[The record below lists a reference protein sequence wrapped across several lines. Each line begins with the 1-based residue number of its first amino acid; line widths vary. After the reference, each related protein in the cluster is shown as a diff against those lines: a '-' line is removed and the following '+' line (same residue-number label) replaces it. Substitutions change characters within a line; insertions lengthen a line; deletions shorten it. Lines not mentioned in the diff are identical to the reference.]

1 MLSTP
6 ISSTVKIMNDEH
18 RDATNLE
25 TDLDLASNLWD
36 LDLDLDLYAMFGFG
50 FGFVCYVWIRIW
62 ICMLCLGSG
71 LYLYAMFGFGFG
83 FVVQIWDIG
92 LDLFSDLYKSNK

>member
-36 LDLDLDLYAMFGFG
+36 LDLDLDLFTMFGFGFG
-50 FGFVCYVWIRIW
+50 FGFVCYVWVRFW
-62 ICMLCLGSG
+62 ICTPCS
-71 LYLYAMFGFGFG
+71 
-83 FVVQIWDIG
+83 D
-92 LDLFSDLYKSNK
+92 LDL